1 VAHVAAEQMERARA
15 DSLAEMA
22 AEAEHARRRL
32 MLYRAKAYGPR
43 PTSHERLREL
53 ERLADRAES
62 RLNRVRA
69 DG

>member
-1 VAHVAAEQMERARA
+1 VAPTLTERARA
-15 DSLAEMA
+15 ASLAEIK
-22 AEAEHARRRL
+22 AEAEHARRRVQ
-32 MLYRAKAYGPR
+32 LYRAKAYGPR

-62 RLNRVRA
+62 RLNRARA